1 MLLLLL
7 SLCGCAGN
15 GRNAAETL
23 DGAYCYVANDILLEQ
38 IAGAWE
44 SGDGRY
50 TIRIDPDGGIRILLD
65 DVVVLE
71 DTLQFSYLQPGFV
84 AGTEFALSQRDL
96 TAPDGAVLGTI
107 DSLRHENGGPIT
119 LELEAPGDHEVIVFR
134 SAQR

>member
-23 DGAYCYVANDILLEQ
+23 
-38 IAGAWE
+38 
-44 SGDGRY
+44 
-50 TIRIDPDGGIRILLD
+50 
-65 DVVVLE
+65 
-71 DTLQFSYLQPGFV
+71 
-84 AGTEFALSQRDL
+84 
-96 TAPDGAVLGTI
+96 DGAVLGTI

-119 LELEAPGDHEVIVFR
+119 LELEAPGGHEVIVFR